1 MTSLSAPDFDLR
13 QTLESGQVFHWRG
26 DDAGWRGV
34 IGNEVVRVEQVGET
48 LRVSPGHE
56 DLVHRYFGLDHPLQ
70 EIVASFP
77 RDAAMDAARDFCR
90 GMRIIRQAPWECVAT
105 FITSA
110 MKQVPHIRQI
120 SLTLRKRYGEQI
132 APSLHTYPTP
142 EQLAS
147 AGEAELRTAK
157 LGFRAKN
164 LALAARMIADGTVDL
179 GSIRSLPTR
188 EARVELCRLPGVGEK
203 VANCALLFAYERL
216 EAFPIDVWIERVL
229 RELYFNRKRNVTAR
243 RLREF
248 AAEYFGPFAGYA
260 QQYLFHHARKTRR
273 KRRDENRCHTES
285 C

>member
-1 MTSLSAPDFDLR
+1 
-13 QTLESGQVFHWRG
+13 
-26 DDAGWRGV
+26 
-34 IGNEVVRVEQVGET
+34 
-48 LRVSPGHE
+48 
-56 DLVHRYFGLDHPLQ
+56 
-70 EIVASFP
+70 
-77 RDAAMDAARDFCR
+77 MDAARDFCR
-90 GMRIIRQAPWECVAT
+90 GMRIIRQEPWECVAT

-120 SLTLRKRYGEQI
+120 SLTLRERYGEPI
-132 APSLHTYPTP
+132 GPSLHAYPTP
-142 EQLAS
+142 EKLAS
-147 AGEAELRTAK
+147 AGEAELRNAK

-164 LALAARMIADGTVDL
+164 LALAARMIANGTVDL
-179 GSIRSLPTR
+179 RSIRSLPTS

-203 VANCALLFAYERL
+203 VANCVLLFAYERL

-229 RELYFNRKRNVTAR
+229 RELYFKRKRNVTTR

-260 QQYLFHHARKTRR
+260 QQYLFHHARKTLK